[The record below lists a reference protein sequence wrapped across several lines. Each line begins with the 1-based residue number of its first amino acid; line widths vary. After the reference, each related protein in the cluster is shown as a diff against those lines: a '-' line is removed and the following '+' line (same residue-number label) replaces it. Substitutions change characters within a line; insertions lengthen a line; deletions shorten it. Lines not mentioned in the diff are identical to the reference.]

1 MPFWGAYSLTV
12 EAAPQATFGRQEHIY
27 VVCLHCL
34 PPSYSREP
42 LKNSTPL
49 YIILVISLYSKIMKK
64 GKREHIHFLIIRND
78 LNFTP
83 INFLHHFTIYIY
95 YTKKMH
101 VLYHH
106 ESNVELPHPPP
117 IDKAKITCS

>member
-1 MPFWGAYSLTV
+1 MPFGGAYSLTV
-12 EAAPQATFGRQEHIY
+12 EAAPKATFGRQEHIY

-64 GKREHIHFLIIRND
+64 GKSEHIHFLIIRNA

-83 INFLHHFTIYIY
+83 VNFLHHFIIYIY
-95 YTKKMH
+95 IYIYIYTIPRRCMCFTIMSLMWSYLTH
-101 VLYHH
+101 
-106 ESNVELPHPPP
+106 PH
-117 IDKAKITCS
+117 